1 MKKIGL
7 ALLCLLIACSV
18 SAMVLFGIWNQ
29 YNPTAII
36 GSSIQ
41 TEKTDLKEVTKQW
54 FDDFFK
60 QYESLFVPFEFRIKE
75 KRVKTI
81 AVLNKEEGF
90 VQLDYEFKPAS
101 DNPYVTSYYTATLQ
115 ENGWYVAQVVLQLEK
130 TSIGYTMKNKMS
142 PVQYQIQTDPSLREP
157 PTTHY
162 AMDDKKE
169 TYAFSQNQLYVTYDA
184 GKSFTEVPVPYEDIA
199 GTNNSTYNELLP
211 AHGYIVSRDFTA
223 FVCYDET
230 GSYLLYSK
238 DMGKTW
244 EKSRIISRTYRG
256 DYLYLSKTENSC
268 YITLATDRSLGH
280 EYYSTFKSDDLK
292 NWKQLIGEALNEK
305 RDIIFISDGTAYVSA
320 GTDEQGNPLV
330 YYTEDDGNTYTTLT
344 IPAHEVKILG
354 SSFKPFVHMEYVYR
368 KKGTTYMIVAQGTDA
383 DYMKDGA
390 LVKGRYKSKD
400 GITFTFDKE
409 INDSPTLAG

>member
-7 ALLCLLIACSV
+7 ALLCLLLACGV

-41 TEKTDLKEVTKQW
+41 TEKTDLKEVTEQW

-60 QYESLFVPFEFRIKE
+60 QYEGLFVPFEFRIKE

-101 DNPYVTSYYTATLQ
+101 DNPYVTAYYTATLQ
-115 ENGWYVAQVVLQLEK
+115 ENGWHVAQVVLQLEK
-130 TSIGYTMKNKMS
+130 TLNGYTVKNKMS

-223 FVCYDET
+223 FVCYDKT

-244 EKSRIISRTYRG
+244 KKSRIISRTYRG

-354 SSFKPFVHMEYVYR
+354 SSFKPFVHMEYVYQ

>member
-7 ALLCLLIACSV
+7 ALLCLLLACGV

-36 GSSIQ
+36 GSSVR
-41 TEKTDLKEVTKQW
+41 TEKTDLKEVTEQW

-60 QYESLFVPFEFRIKE
+60 QYEGLFVPFEFRIKE

-81 AVLNKEEGF
+81 AVLNKEDGF

-115 ENGWYVAQVVLQLEK
+115 ENGWHVAQVVLQLEK
-130 TSIGYTMKNKMS
+130 TLNGYTVKNKMS

-223 FVCYDET
+223 FVCYDDT

-244 EKSRIISRTYRG
+244 KKSRILPVSYRG
-256 DYLYLSKTENSC
+256 DSLYLSKTESSC

-280 EYYSTFKSDDLK
+280 EYYSTYKSTDLK
-292 NWKQLIGEALNEK
+292 TWDYLKGEVLTEK
-305 RDIIFISDGTAYVSA
+305 RDVVFISDGTAYVSA

-354 SSFKPFVHMEYVYR
+354 SSFKPFVHMEYVYQ

>member
-7 ALLCLLIACSV
+7 ALLCLLIACGV
-18 SAMVLFGIWNQ
+18 SAMALFGIWNQ

-36 GSSIQ
+36 NSSIQ
-41 TEKTDLKEVTKQW
+41 TEKTDLKEVTEQW

-60 QYESLFVPFEFRIKE
+60 QYEGLFVPFEFRIKE

-81 AVLNKEEGF
+81 AVLNKEDGF

-115 ENGWYVAQVVLQLEK
+115 ENGWHVAQVVLQLEK

-354 SSFKPFVHMEYVYR
+354 SSFKPFVHMEYVYQ

>member
-7 ALLCLLIACSV
+7 ALLCLLMACGV
-18 SAMVLFGIWNQ
+18 SAMVLYGIWNQ

-41 TEKTDLKEVTKQW
+41 TENTDVKKVTEQW
-54 FDDFFK
+54 FAEFFK
-60 QYESLFVPFEFRIKE
+60 QYEGPFVPFEFRIRD

-81 AVLNKEEGF
+81 EVLNKEEGF
-90 VQLDYEFKPAS
+90 VQLDYEFRPAS
-101 DNPYVTSYYTATLQ
+101 DNPYVTSYYTAALQ

-130 TSIGYTMKNKMS
+130 TLNGYTVKNKMS
-142 PVQYQIQTDPSLREP
+142 PVQYQIQTDPSLRKP

-162 AMDDKKE
+162 ATADRKE

-184 GKSFTEVPVPYEDIA
+184 GKIFTEVPLPYEDIA

-230 GSYLLYSK
+230 GSYLQYSE

-256 DYLYLSKTENSC
+256 DTLYLSKTENSC

-280 EYYSTFKSDDLK
+280 EYYSTFKSSDLK
-292 NWKQLIGEALNEK
+292 TWKQLFGKVLNEK
-305 RDIIFISDGTAYVSA
+305 RDIIFLSDETAYIGA

-344 IPAHEVKILG
+344 IPAHEVERLG
-354 SSFKPFVHMEYVYR
+354 SSFKPFVQMEYVYQER
-368 KKGTTYMIVAQGTDA
+368 GITYMIVAQGTDG
-383 DYMKDGA
+383 DYIKNNA

-400 GITFTFDKE
+400 GINFTFDKE
-409 INDSPTLAG
+409 ISDSPTLAG

>member
-7 ALLCLLIACSV
+7 ALLCLLLACGV
-18 SAMVLFGIWNQ
+18 SAIVLFGIWNQ

-41 TEKTDLKEVTKQW
+41 TENTDVKEVTEQW
-54 FDDFFK
+54 FDEFFK
-60 QYESLFVPFEFRIKE
+60 QYEGPFVPFEFRIRD

-81 AVLNKEEGF
+81 EVLNKEEGF
-90 VQLDYEFKPAS
+90 VQLDYEFRPAS
-101 DNPYVTSYYTATLQ
+101 DNPYVTSYYTAALQ

-130 TSIGYTMKNKMS
+130 TLNGYTVKNKMS
-142 PVQYQIQTDPSLREP
+142 PVQYQIQTDPSLRKP

-162 AMDDKKE
+162 AMADRKE

-230 GSYLLYSK
+230 GSYLQYSE

-256 DYLYLSKTENSC
+256 DTLYLSKTENSC
-268 YITLATDRSLGH
+268 YITL
-280 EYYSTFKSDDLK
+280 
-292 NWKQLIGEALNEK
+292 
-305 RDIIFISDGTAYVSA
+305 
-320 GTDEQGNPLV
+320 
-330 YYTEDDGNTYTTLT
+330 T
-344 IPAHEVKILG
+344 IPAHEVEILG
-354 SSFKPFVHMEYVYR
+354 SSFKPFVQMEYVYQE
-368 KKGTTYMIVAQGTDA
+368 KGITYMIVAQGTDG
-383 DYMKDGA
+383 DYIKNNA

-400 GITFTFDKE
+400 GINFTFDKE
-409 INDSPTLAG
+409 ISDSPTLAG